1 MIDLD
6 LLLQV
11 VVLCV
16 KVGIV
21 GLLLFGA
28 PVILTWVERKV
39 AGHMQ
44 VRLGPMRVGPHGIM
58 QAMADMIKMIFTE
71 DIIPDKADKWLFKI
85 APIIMMVPI
94 FAIFVAIP
102 IGPAVT
108 IPIIDYK
115 LTLWISDMN
124 VGVVYVLAIS
134 GIAIYGIIFGGW
146 ASNSKY
152 ALMGG
157 MRAAAQMI
165 SYEIAMTFAAVG
177 VVMMSGSMSLVSIV
191 ESQVGGFWHWNVFYL
206 PVGPVWFFIFS
217 IAGLAEMNRIPFD
230 LPEDEGSLAAGY
242 HVEYSGMRFA
252 YFALGEYVS
261 MVAIAAL
268 TVVFFL
274 GGWDDPFGIGLLP
287 PVLWFIGKTGFL
299 IFAFM
304 WIRFTL
310 PRYRFDQ
317 LMTIGWKIL
326 IPISLVNILVT
337 GFMRI

>member
-1 MIDLD
+1 MIDFD

-28 PVILTWVERKV
+28 PVILTWIERKV

-102 IGPAVT
+102 IGPAIT
-108 IPIIDYK
+108 IPIIDYR

-146 ASNSKY
+146 ASNS
-152 ALMGG
+152 
-157 MRAAAQMI
+157 
-165 SYEIAMTFAAVG
+165 
-177 VVMMSGSMSLVSIV
+177 
-191 ESQVGGFWHWNVFYL
+191 
-206 PVGPVWFFIFS
+206 
-217 IAGLAEMNRIPFD
+217 
-230 LPEDEGSLAAGY
+230 
-242 HVEYSGMRFA
+242 
-252 YFALGEYVS
+252 
-261 MVAIAAL
+261 
-268 TVVFFL
+268 
-274 GGWDDPFGIGLLP
+274 
-287 PVLWFIGKTGFL
+287 
-299 IFAFM
+299 
-304 WIRFTL
+304 
-310 PRYRFDQ
+310 
-317 LMTIGWKIL
+317 
-326 IPISLVNILVT
+326 
-337 GFMRI
+337 

>member
-1 MIDLD
+1 MD
-6 LLLQV
+6 LLFQV
-11 VVLCV
+11 VVICV

-21 GLLLFGA
+21 GMLLFGA

-44 VRLGPMRVGPHGIM
+44 VRLGPMRVGPHGLM
-58 QAMADMIKMIFTE
+58 QAMADMIKMIFKE

-94 FAIFVAIP
+94 FAIFV
-102 IGPAVT
+102 T
-108 IPIIDYK
+108 IPIAPSITIPIVDYE
-115 LTLWISDMN
+115 LTFWISDMN

-134 GIAIYGIIFGGW
+134 GLAVYGIIFGGW

-165 SYEIAMTFAAVG
+165 SYEVAMTFAAVG

-191 ESQVGGFWHWNVFYL
+191 ESQVGGFWNWNIFYL
-206 PVGPVWFFIFS
+206 PVGPIWFFIFIIS
-217 IAGLAEMNRIPFD
+217 GIAEMNRIPFD

-252 YFALGEYVS
+252 YFALGEYVA
-261 MVAIAAL
+261 MVAIAML

-274 GGWDDPFGIGLLP
+274 GGWDDPLNIGLP
-287 PVLWFIGKTGFL
+287 PILWFLGKTGFL
-299 IFAFM
+299 IYVFM

-317 LMTIGWKIL
+317 LMSIGWKIL
-326 IPISLVNILVT
+326 IPISLVNVLVT
-337 GFMRI
+337 GFMKI